1 MQRAGKASDAP
12 SPFTAE
18 SLFPHHSSAPSSPE
32 ALSTPQDNVEQD
44 RQADSSHANCL
55 DSPLVLRY
63 NSEAASIS
71 PCSDAQLQHFQP
83 LPRFNSVVL
92 CGKPVALESRTVSAP
107 ISRTQDH
114 NTPSAQHQAD
124 VKRTRSDS
132 EQFVRRNFANLAALD
147 RSLDAYQA
155 WQANG
160 RVLPTNEELPR
171 PTKRH
176 QMSISASP
184 PFQPCCRD
192 PRSSH
197 VPSEQY
203 HRSQVRQP
211 AQPEQK
217 GMQPAYSTDGC
228 NTCSALSSVVCQS
241 EASMSHSQA
250 VHCYPACMTDCC
262 NVWNPT

>member
-1 MQRAGKASDAP
+1 MQRAGKASDAA

-18 SLFPHHSSAPSSPE
+18 SLFPHHSLAPSSPE
-32 ALSTPQDNVEQD
+32 AMSTPQDSVDQD
-44 RQADSSHANCL
+44 RQADSSQANCL
-55 DSPLVLRY
+55 DSPPVLRY

-83 LPRFNSVVL
+83 LPRFDSVVL
-92 CGKPVALESRTVSAP
+92 CGKPIALDTRTASAP
-107 ISRTQDH
+107 ISMTQDH
-114 NTPSAQHQAD
+114 NTPSAQHQAV

-147 RSLDAYQA
+147 RSLDAYHA

-160 RVLPTNEELPR
+160 RVVSSGEELQR

-176 QMSISASP
+176 QLSVSASP

-197 VPSEQY
+197 VPSEQS
-203 HRSQVRQP
+203 RSQVRQL

-217 GMQPAYSTDGC
+217 GMQLACSTDDC
-228 NTCSALSSVVCQS
+228 NTCFTLFYVVFDS
-241 EASMSHSQA
+241 EAFMSNSQA
-250 VHCYPACMTDCC
+250 VHCYPACMIDSY
-262 NVWNPT
+262 NAWNPT